1 VPLSPAAEAPGLA
14 RCASPRVGSWIYG
27 RRVVGLRLLASG
39 RDADVYG
46 IDEERVLR
54 RYRDGRDVTTEAEVM
69 RHVRRFGYPVP
80 QLYATGPGEMVLQRL
95 HGPTMLQALER
106 GTVTAA
112 EAGQEL
118 ARLLARLHTVPA
130 RAAAAPSAQLHLDLH
145 PGNVVLT
152 AAGPVVIDWC
162 NALDGPPGLDAGM
175 TALILAQVAVGSDAR
190 AAVARAVLDAL
201 LRCTAVDPDQLDA
214 VLARRRAD
222 PNLTAAEQAL
232 LPTAARLISG

>member
-1 VPLSPAAEAPGLA
+1 VAE
-14 RCASPRVGSWIYG
+14 
-27 RRVVGLRLLASG
+27 LRLLASG

-69 RHVRRFGYPVP
+69 RYVRRFGYPVP
-80 QLYATGPGEMVLQRL
+80 ELYATGPGEMVLQHL
-95 HGPTMLQALER
+95 HGPTMLEALEHA
-106 GTVTAA
+106 TVTPA
-112 EAGQEL
+112 EAGQDL
-118 ARLLARLHTVPA
+118 AGLLARLHTVPA

-152 AAGPVVIDWC
+152 AGGPVVIDWC
-162 NALDGPPGLDAGM
+162 NAREGPPGLDVGM
-175 TALILAQVAVGSDAR
+175 TALILAQVAVESDPR
-190 AAVARAVLDAL
+190 AAIAHAVLDAL

-222 PNLTAAEQAL
+222 PNLTTGERAL
-232 LPTAARLISG
+232 LPTAVRLISG